1 MPKVQ
6 LGKSGTF
13 FNVKEECTHGTLYIV
28 KSGIYN
34 YAICKLCGKNT
45 GEVEI
50 PEGPQ
55 VQGKGKKGS

>member
-13 FNVKEECTHGTLYIV
+13 FNVKESCTHGTLYIV

-34 YAICKLCGKNT
+34 YAICKLCGNNT
-45 GEVEI
+45 GEVDLPNE
-50 PEGPQ
+50 PS

>member
-13 FNVKEECTHGTLYIV
+13 FNVKESCTHGTLYIV

-45 GEVEI
+45 GEVDI
-50 PEGPQ
+50 PNESS

>member
-13 FNVKEECTHGTLYIV
+13 FNVKEECTHNTLYIV

-45 GEVEI
+45 GEVDI
-50 PEGPQ
+50 PNEPS

>member
-50 PEGPQ
+50 PNESS

>member
-1 MPKVQ
+1 MTKVQ
-6 LGKSGTF
+6 LGKSGGF
-13 FNVKEECTHGTLYIV
+13 FNVKDSCPHGTLYII

-50 PEGPQ
+50 PDGPP
-55 VQGKGKKGS
+55 VQG

>member
-6 LGKSGTF
+6 LCKSGGF
-13 FNVKEECTHGTLYIV
+13 VNVKKSCPHSTLYIV

-50 PEGPQ
+50 PNEPS

>member
-13 FNVKEECTHGTLYIV
+13 FNVKEECTHNTLYIV

-45 GEVEI
+45 GEVDI
-50 PEGPQ
+50 PNEPS
-55 VQGKGKKGS
+55 VQGKGKKSS